1 MNYNIFASNIQW
13 LRASKEW
20 SQEDLARFTNVSRQ
34 AVSKWENG
42 VSLPDIESLL
52 DLSKLFSLSINDL
65 IEKPVC
71 AGIKA
76 FEEVLWVNFEVL
88 SNVVKEMCLEEVVI
102 AAKGASPQVSDR
114 LNKILPE
121 LSLEEEKR
129 KIGPIRLTEVERIHQ
144 QMIQAINQ
152 RLIEENDTNGGKGI
166 EKL

>member
-65 IEKPVC
+65 IERPVC
-71 AGIKA
+71 TGIKA
-76 FEEVLWVNFEVL
+76 FEEVLWVDSDIL
-88 SNVVKEMCLEEVVI
+88 SSVVKDMCLEEVII
-102 AAKGASPQVSDR
+102 AAKGASPQVSER
-114 LNKILPE
+114 LNKIFPE
-121 LSLEEEKR
+121 SNFEEEKR
-129 KIGPIRLTEVERIHQ
+129 NLGPVRLTEVERIHQ
-144 QMIQAINQ
+144 QMIQVIN
-152 RLIEENDTNGGKGI
+152 LKINEAGHLSTT
-166 EKL
+166 